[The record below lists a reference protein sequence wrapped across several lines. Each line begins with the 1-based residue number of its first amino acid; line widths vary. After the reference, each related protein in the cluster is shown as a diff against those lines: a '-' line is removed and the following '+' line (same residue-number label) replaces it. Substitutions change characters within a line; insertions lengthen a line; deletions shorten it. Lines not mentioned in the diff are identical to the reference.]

1 MSVWVTTTPHE
12 QPKRFRSA
20 ASRSGEVWSEGD
32 SVQEMAAKKTTGAY
46 TARDLAVLEGLDAV
60 RKRPGMYIGSNDGRG
75 LMHCLWE
82 IFDNSVDEAL
92 AGHCTRIEV
101 VLEAGGSVLVN
112 DNGRGIPVDKEP
124 KTKLSGVELV
134 MTKLHA
140 GGKFG
145 GGSYTASGGLH
156 GVGASVVNALSSRL
170 DVEVDRSGKTH
181 GMSFRRGVPGVFDD
195 AGPDGEFQRAKG
207 LNVVGKAT
215 RSRTGTRVRWWA
227 DPQVFTK
234 DADYDRVTLRER
246 AVQSSFLVPG
256 LSITLRD
263 ERDAGDIWEETLQHK
278 GGITEYVEYLSEG
291 ASVCSVIRLRGG
303 GNFHETVPVLDGK
316 GHMTSRDVE
325 RELGVDIAL
334 QWDEGYDATTR
345 SFVNVI
351 ATSQG
356 GTHVAGFERALVK
369 VVNDQLKKAR
379 ILKSSEASVT
389 KDDVIEG
396 LTAVVTVRLAEPQF
410 EGQTKEVLGTPAVSR
425 IVGNVVTKELG
436 QWFTKPPR
444 GEKAAARAVLDKVAA
459 AMRTRVAARAHRD
472 TQRRKSALE
481 TSTLPAKLVDC
492 RRSEAEGTELFIVEG
507 DSALGTA
514 KSARDADF
522 QALLPIRGKILNVQK
537 ASLADMLKN
546 AECAAI
552 IQVIGGGSGR
562 SFDMD
567 SVRYDKIILM
577 SDADVDGAHIRC
589 LLLTLI
595 HRYLPGL
602 LEDGRVFAAVPP
614 LHRIE
619 ILDKGGKGGEVVYSY
634 SDKEMQSI
642 VKTATSKGKRVKE
655 PVQRYKGLGEMDAGQ
670 LRETT
675 MDPAKRT
682 LRRMTVGDG
691 TESAGVF
698 DLLMGEQVAPR
709 KDFII
714 AGARE
719 LDIARIDT

>member
-1 MSVWVTTTPHE
+1 
-12 QPKRFRSA
+12 
-20 ASRSGEVWSEGD
+20 
-32 SVQEMAAKKTTGAY
+32 MAAKKTTGAY
-46 TARDLAVLEGLDAV
+46 SARDLAVLEGLDAV

-92 AGHCTRIEV
+92 AGHCSKIEV
-101 VLEAGGSVLVN
+101 VLEAGGSVLVS

-181 GMSFRRGVPGVFDD
+181 GMSFRRGVPGVFEGT
-195 AGPDGEFQRAKG
+195 GPDAEFQRAKG
-207 LNVVGKAT
+207 LNVVGKAPRT
-215 RSRTGTRVRWWA
+215 RTGTRVRWWA

-263 ERDAGDIWEETLQHK
+263 ERDEGDIWEETLVHK
-278 GGITEYVEYLSEG
+278 GGITEYVEYLAEG
-291 ASVCSVIRLRGG
+291 ASVCSVIRLQGS

-562 SFDMD
+562 SFDLG

-619 ILDKGGKGGEVVYSY
+619 ILGKGGKGSEVVYSY

-642 VKTATSKGKRVKE
+642 VKAATSKGKRVKE

-691 TESAGVF
+691 AESAGVF
-698 DLLMGEQVAPR
+698 DLLMGEHVAPR
-709 KDFII
+709 RDFII

-719 LDIARIDT
+719 LDRTRIDT